1 MEFSPDGARL
11 ATGSFDRTARL
22 WDART
27 GELLATLRGHAEEVV
42 SLVYSPDGSRVATG
56 SFDGTAKI
64 WDARTGELLATLR
77 GHNRA
82 LSDLIYS
89 PDGRVLASASGDH
102 TARLWDA
109 ETGALVT
116 ELTDRVGLRQPD
128 GAITWPIP
136 PAALTRVGCERL
148 RAFDEAERAATRG
161 LARRCSAVRTARPRD
176 RAADSERARARASP
190 APPCARRPRAG
201 A

>member
-1 MEFSPDGARL
+1 MTSTAPTPLRTTRDCIARRVGVTWREHHFRLFRKPQINLRLASQVEFSPDGARL

-77 GHNRA
+77 GH
-82 LSDLIYS
+82 
-89 PDGRVLASASGDH
+89 
-102 TARLWDA
+102 
-109 ETGALVT
+109 
-116 ELTDRVGLRQPD
+116 
-128 GAITWPIP
+128 
-136 PAALTRVGCERL
+136 
-148 RAFDEAERAATRG
+148 
-161 LARRCSAVRTARPRD
+161 
-176 RAADSERARARASP
+176 
-190 APPCARRPRAG
+190 
-201 A
+201 